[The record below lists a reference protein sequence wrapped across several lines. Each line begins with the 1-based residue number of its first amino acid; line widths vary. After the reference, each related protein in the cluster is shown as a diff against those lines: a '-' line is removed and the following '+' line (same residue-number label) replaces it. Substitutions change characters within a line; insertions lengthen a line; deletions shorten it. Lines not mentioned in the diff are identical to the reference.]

1 MRSACSLERIETPRL
16 LGNAKCSGRSQVS
29 DLALTKSAEI
39 KAEEESAKQVN
50 VFNAGV
56 FLNPHFEKRH
66 KGGEDA
72 ATLSSNLI
80 AVADGVGGWAANGVD
95 PANYARRLC
104 KLIGEQQLDDH
115 MLMNPKDVI
124 VQACDQNKEVGSS
137 TCVVA
142 TLDRFAPFMY
152 TANLGDSGYLLLRK
166 NGLDLVSI
174 FRSREQTHSFNFP
187 F

>member
-1 MRSACSLERIETPRL
+1 
-16 LGNAKCSGRSQVS
+16 
-29 DLALTKSAEI
+29 
-39 KAEEESAKQVN
+39 
-50 VFNAGV
+50 
-56 FLNPHFEKRH
+56 
-66 KGGEDA
+66 
-72 ATLSSNLI
+72 
-80 AVADGVGGWAANGVD
+80 VADGVGGWAANGVD